1 MCCLAWNF
9 AGFFFFFFGGGV
21 FVLVLKETFIV
32 GAVDTGDQV
41 MGFTV
46 AKVPLQIEF

>member
-1 MCCLAWNF
+1 MCCLAWIF
-9 AGFFFFFFGGGV
+9 AGFILFYFFFWGFL
-21 FVLVLKETFIV
+21 LVLKETFIGGV
-32 GAVDTGDQV
+32 VDAGDQV